1 MINIKDMQDKINA
14 LKAQRSVL
22 EGQKQQLEQHLKDV
36 ILPKFKELGVTDSD
50 IEETIKVEEAEL
62 TKGYNEV
69 QNLIND
75 LNRGQ

>member
-50 IEETIKVEEAEL
+50 IEETIKVEETEL
-62 TKGYNEV
+62 TKGYTEI